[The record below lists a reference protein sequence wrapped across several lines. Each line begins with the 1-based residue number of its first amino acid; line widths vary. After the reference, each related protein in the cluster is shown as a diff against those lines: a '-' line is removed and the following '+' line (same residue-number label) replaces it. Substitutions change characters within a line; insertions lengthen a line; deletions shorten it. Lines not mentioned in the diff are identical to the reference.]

1 MHSLDPIVWSTKS
14 LYILSFLYVWQDTKK
29 TLSELWSIGIEI
41 QFKYLLLDKR
51 IISTSDIY
59 SSIQYFLF
67 TYIPVSFL
75 LTTVKNSKETR
86 IKIYCIHAQFRC
98 PIFDPLSKLLH
109 RRAREKSR
117 ALVRPFFVAKPVQG
131 VCVCSVWIRGSP
143 SVGSRWKP
151 LLKRSR
157 RRWKSGIEN
166 WFQAGTELGGVARS
180 GVADTGWWGA
190 IRFAG
195 VVGEGWQRQ
204 VMVYSYSQ
212 SGSGV
217 RWGEIASCQAYTSLF
232 FTQLIP
238 DLSSR
243 CIKRDY
249 IRTTDFI
256 ETVVDF
262 GESSRVKCRRSN
274 LVSNRFSIWPRL
286 EVFLRSLG
294 LFALPFEDIQRATC
308 LLQTRF
314 SWPDYIRKPGGTWR
328 NRIEHN

>member
-14 LYILSFLYVWQDTKK
+14 LHILSFLYVWQDTKK

-143 SVGSRWKP
+143 VSAAGGNRFWSGAGEGGRVASRTGFKREQSSMALRGAAWRIPDGGGRSASRAWWGKVGSDKW
-151 LLKRSR
+151 
-157 RRWKSGIEN
+157 
-166 WFQAGTELGGVARS
+166 WFTVIVSPDRAFGEARS
-180 GVADTGWWGA
+180 LRAKRTPLSFSHNWSP
-190 IRFAG
+190 ICRAG
-195 VVGEGWQRQ
+195 V
-204 VMVYSYSQ
+204 SNAT
-212 SGSGV
+212 
-217 RWGEIASCQAYTSLF
+217 I
-232 FTQLIP
+232 
-238 DLSSR
+238 
-243 CIKRDY
+243 

>member
-14 LYILSFLYVWQDTKK
+14 LHILSFLYVWQDTKK

-41 QFKYLLLDKR
+41 QFKYLLLDKH
-51 IISTSDIY
+51 IISTSDICP
-59 SSIQYFLF
+59 SIQYFLF

-86 IKIYCIHAQFRC
+86 IKICIHAQFRC

-249 IRTTDFI
+249 YSHHGFYRDRSRLWREFESEVSSFQPRFQPVFHLAKAWGFPSILGIVRSSIRRYPARDL
-256 ETVVDF
+256 
-262 GESSRVKCRRSN
+262 SSTNEILLARLYPKTWWN
-274 LVSNRFSIWPRL
+274 L
-286 EVFLRSLG
+286 
-294 LFALPFEDIQRATC
+294 T
-308 LLQTRF
+308 
-314 SWPDYIRKPGGTWR
+314 K
-328 NRIEHN
+328 

>member
-1 MHSLDPIVWSTKS
+1 MYPRTISLPNFRSV
-14 LYILSFLYVWQDTKK
+14 
-29 TLSELWSIGIEI
+29 I
-41 QFKYLLLDKR
+41 QAL
-51 IISTSDIY
+51 TSARAW
-59 SSIQYFLF
+59 
-67 TYIPVSFL
+67 
-75 LTTVKNSKETR
+75 KEQS
-86 IKIYCIHAQFRC
+86 AG
-98 PIFDPLSKLLH
+98 S
-109 RRAREKSR
+109 
-117 ALVRPFFVAKPVQG
+117 PFFRGEAG
-131 VCVCSVWIRGSP
+131 SRCVRLLCLDSGLA

-274 LVSNRFSIWPRL
+274 LVSNRFSIWPRRGGFPSIL
-286 EVFLRSLG
+286 GIVRSSIRRYPARDLSSTN
-294 LFALPFEDIQRATC
+294 EI
-308 LLQTRF
+308 LLARLY
-314 SWPDYIRKPGGTWR
+314 PKTWW
-328 NRIEHN
+328 NLTK